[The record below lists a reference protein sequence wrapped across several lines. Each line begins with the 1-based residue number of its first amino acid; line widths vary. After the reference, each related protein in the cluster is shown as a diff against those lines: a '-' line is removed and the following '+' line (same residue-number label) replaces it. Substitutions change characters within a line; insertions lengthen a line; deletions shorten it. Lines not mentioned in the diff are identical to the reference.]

1 MNYYLFCFS
10 GPATKVK
17 FGLIHRDETS
27 AHVQVRNII
36 EVFIHPEYKRPIKY
50 HDIALF
56 KLDKNVAFSDFVRP
70 ACLNTEKN
78 LNGLV
83 PSAIGFGK
91 TKFTDEKGNPELK
104 KVNQPILENSVCQP
118 FYSSMRVSTLNQGG
132 LIDKQIC
139 AGVLSGGQDTCQG
152 DSGGPL
158 QTYLR
163 EPLCNYNI
171 IGITSFGKFCGYAKS
186 PAIYTNVYHYV
197 PWIVQTVWKS

>member
-1 MNYYLFCFS
+1 MVTVVNCSQFSYKSPVMNYYLFCFS

-91 TKFTDEKGNPELK
+91 TKFSKIWSHL
-104 KVNQPILENSVCQP
+104 
-118 FYSSMRVSTLNQGG
+118 
-132 LIDKQIC
+132 
-139 AGVLSGGQDTCQG
+139 
-152 DSGGPL
+152 
-158 QTYLR
+158 
-163 EPLCNYNI
+163 
-171 IGITSFGKFCGYAKS
+171 
-186 PAIYTNVYHYV
+186 
-197 PWIVQTVWKS
+197 